1 MSKWRYAAFALEQ
14 VLRNVLWSS
23 SSWPRRMV
31 TAAHRYTVRMASSHI
46 LGRSNQ
52 IPKFHLQSHLL
63 FFQMFVWLI
72 WRLPGDHGFDQQLLP
87 LCLSFRPHEPR
98 EPAGLVRP
106 DLAWPHWQVSQHLGE
121 TNEEPYTIQSYT
133 YIYMYLIYTYKF
145 MFISSFETRWENGV
159 MQGGLMEFDVRIHL
173 YIYIHV
179 IIDKNIWFMTAKSV
193 CMMTG
198 KKI

>member
-133 YIYMYLIYTYKF
+133 YIYIYVSNIYIQIYVYLILWNEVRKRSYAGRF
-145 MFISSFETRWENGV
+145 DGVWCENTS
-159 MQGGLMEFDVRIHL
+159 I
-173 YIYIHV
+173 YIYTCY
-179 IIDKNIWFMTAKSV
+179 NR
-193 CMMTG
+193 
-198 KKI
+198 

>member
-31 TAAHRYTVRMASSHI
+31 TVAHRYTVRMASSHI

-52 IPKFHLQSHLL
+52 IPKFHLQSHLFFFKCL
-63 FFQMFVWLI
+63 FDWFDDCQGIMDLI
-72 WRLPGDHGFDQQLLP
+72 NSYCHSVY
-87 LCLSFRPHEPR
+87 LSVLMN
-98 EPAGLVRP
+98 PANQRGWS
-106 DLAWPHWQVSQHLGE
+106 DLISRDLIDKFHSTLAKQTRNPILYNLIHIYVS
-121 TNEEPYTIQSYT
+121 N
-133 YIYMYLIYTYKF
+133 IYTYKF

-173 YIYIHV
+173 YIYIYTCY
-179 IIDKNIWFMTAKSV
+179 NR
-193 CMMTG
+193 
-198 KKI
+198 